1 MFAKMTLDRVWPS
14 RFGGLCSAGLPLAP
28 QKPAA
33 AARATNASA
42 GLTPTSLR
50 VVAPI
55 NVNGLSVK
63 VAKGEAATIVA
74 DAVLGNMELLSTV
87 IKCALES
94 NAQAPT
100 LASVAQA
107 WNGQVCFWKQQIVQC
122 IVSSPVALLHGWG
135 APPRNLLV
143 GMPQPTISPV
153 FDAFQALGEKFPD
166 RITTRE
172 DVLTLLD
179 LPGGGNGWLTGG
191 LIDGYMGSFLHDVRR
206 ARPLTPWQQRI
217 CDEQP
222 DRVYLA

>member
-1 MFAKMTLDRVWPS
+1 M
-14 RFGGLCSAGLPLAP
+14 
-28 QKPAA
+28 
-33 AARATNASA
+33 
-42 GLTPTSLR
+42 
-50 VVAPI
+50 
-55 NVNGLSVK
+55 
-63 VAKGEAATIVA
+63 A

-143 GMPQPTISPV
+143 GMPQPTIPPV
-153 FDAFQALGEKFPD
+153 FDAFQALGEMFPD

-191 LIDGYMGSFLHDVRR
+191 LIDGYIHV
-206 ARPLTPWQQRI
+206 
-217 CDEQP
+217 
-222 DRVYLA
+222 